1 MRPRR
6 NNNRKLKVLIN
17 TSVQHTRTH
26 ADDGRLSDK
35 ETGVK
40 LNIHDAGIAAATA
53 VMTRGR
59 VRVPNHRLL

>member
-6 NNNRKLKVLIN
+6 NNNRKLKVLN

-40 LNIHDAGIAAATA
+40 LNIHDAGIVAATA
-53 VMTRGR
+53 VTTRGR